1 MPAELSQ
8 ALRPVS
14 SDSHPWVIASPATER
29 HVLVRDSAR
38 FTGKPEVTTHILS
51 FLLASDFPEAGL
63 ETIAGRRVLGRVRD
77 CFHQSAEWLNSNG
90 RPSLDSDQTPES
102 EPSLLPVSASP
113 L

>member
-1 MPAELSQ
+1 MSAELSQ

-51 FLLASDFPEAGL
+51 FLLASDFPEAGP
-63 ETIAGRRVLGRVRD
+63 ETILLVVGSWVEFVIVSIRARSGSTLMAALMAALLLTPIKLLN
-77 CFHQSAEWLNSNG
+77 QSRLYL
-90 RPSLDSDQTPES
+90 R
-102 EPSLLPVSASP
+102 
-113 L
+113 